1 MTLKITDKDDYIL
14 VEPSDGM
21 DYWEILEAIPAVF
34 LMPQFKDKDDIWV
47 FRKGP
52 MRIHYSDLNTLK
64 GVAEKLH
71 PEESN
76 GRKTAIVTETGSQQA
91 LASIYSDIGKDLPRE
106 IKIFSD
112 LKSAKDWI
120 QQNSVQDP
128 EPSFNVASS

>member
-1 MTLKITDKDDYIL
+1 MTLKITDKEDYLL
-14 VEPSDGM
+14 VEPSEGM

-47 FRKGP
+47 FRKGQ
-52 MRIHYSDLNTLK
+52 MKIHYSDLNTLK

-91 LASIYSDIGKDLPRE
+91 LASLYSDIGKDLPRE

-112 LKSAKDWI
+112 LKLAEDWI
-120 QQNSVQDP
+120 KQNSVQDLD
-128 EPSFNVASS
+128 PSFSVASS

>member
-1 MTLKITDKDDYIL
+1 MTLEITDKEDYLL
-14 VEPSDGM
+14 VEPSEGM

-34 LMPQFKDKDDIWV
+34 LMPKFKDKDDIWV
-47 FRKGP
+47 FRKGQ

-76 GRKTAIVTETGSQQA
+76 GRKTAIVTETGSQQV

-112 LKSAKDWI
+112 LKLAEDWI
-120 QQNSVQDP
+120 KQNSVQDLD
-128 EPSFNVASS
+128 PSLSVASS